1 MKKDVINFALRLWR
15 PVYFIKFSQIIFVKI
30 YRAIFV
36 RFLRGL
42 LIHYPRDVKDLV
54 EKIPKTKLSKINKPK
69 RIKLWSMPHYTFH
82 KNLLRLGF
90 KKTNFKT
97 NVCTYKNLPRKLKVK
112 NFYLSMG
119 DSDIY

>member
-54 EKIPKTKLSKINKPK
+54 KKIPKTKLSKINKPK
-69 RIKLWSMPHYTFH
+69 RINNINQIKLAIGIH
-82 KNLLRLGF
+82 KYKVWPSWTKSF
-90 KKTNFKT
+90 KSHEQYVSIHKWNW
-97 NVCTYKNLPRKLKVK
+97 
-112 NFYLSMG
+112 
-119 DSDIY
+119 